1 MTTPA
6 QTPFHEILS
15 DIVDVRDLIER
26 FEALDSLRDN
36 AGGTFNEGFTKED
49 ADEAR
54 ELRALLNALKGMGG
68 DEQWRGDWYPL
79 TLIHD
84 AYFTEYTQELLEDC
98 GDIPKDLPDWIA
110 IDWDKTAHNLK
121 SDYTPIE
128 ISGRT
133 YWTR

>member
-1 MTTPA
+1 MTNANSNVYPLDN
-6 QTPFHEILS
+6 I
-15 DIVDVRDLIER
+15 IDVRDLIER

-54 ELRALLNALKGMGG
+54 ELRALLDALKGLGG

-84 AYFTEYTQELLEDC
+84 AYFTEYTQELLEELGTIP
-98 GDIPKDLPDWIA
+98 GDFPAWIA
-110 IDWDKTAHNLK
+110 IDWERTADALQE
-121 SDYTPIE
+121 DYTPVE
-128 ISGRT
+128 INGLT